1 MFRNAIDQLT
11 NDYFSAL
18 GEQGYAALNVLM
30 DYASQPVGVMSPENR
45 IDGYQRKAGDW
56 INDFSQQ
63 IESREFS
70 FEKYLNDYITT
81 SKMITEL

>member
-1 MFRNAIDQLT
+1 
-11 NDYFSAL
+11 
-18 GEQGYAALNVLM
+18 M

-56 INDFSQQ
+56 INDFSHQ

-70 FEKYLNDYITT
+70 FENYLKDYTTT

>member
-1 MFRNAIDQLT
+1 
-11 NDYFSAL
+11 
-18 GEQGYAALNVLM
+18 M

-70 FEKYLNDYITT
+70 FEKYLNEYITT
-81 SKMITEL
+81 SKMINEL